1 METSEQKK
9 EDSTQP
15 VGLEII
21 CRNCKEKFAVPEHAV
36 AHKEFPCPACS
47 YINTAKRPGKLS
59 RENILAKIGKIVGDE
74 PEVDEQSAFRAHIKG
89 GIALFT
95 AILLA
100 IIYTL
105 LNN

>member
-1 METSEQKK
+1 MEMSDQK
-9 EDSTQP
+9 ENADQST
-15 VGLEII
+15 GLEIV
-21 CRNCKEKFAVPEHAV
+21 CRNCKAKFVVPEQAI

-47 YINTAKRPGKLS
+47 FFNQAQPPGKLS
-59 RENILAKIGKIVGDE
+59 RANILAKFGKVVGDE
-74 PEVDEQSAFRAHIKG
+74 PEVDEQSAYRARMTG
-89 GIALFT
+89 GIALFA

>member
-1 METSEQKK
+1 MPEQNETSAQSA
-9 EDSTQP
+9 D
-15 VGLEII
+15 LEIV

-36 AHKEFPCPACS
+36 VHKEFPCPTCS
-47 YINTAKRPGKLS
+47 FINRQQPPGKLS
-59 RENILAKIGKIVGDE
+59 RENLLAKIGKIVGDE
-74 PEVDEQSAFRAHIKG
+74 PEIDEQSAFRAHVKG

>member
-1 METSEQKK
+1 MEKTDQNESSAQSA
-9 EDSTQP
+9 D
-15 VGLEII
+15 LEIV
-21 CRNCKEKFAVPEHAV
+21 CRNCKANFVVPEQAI

-47 YINTAKRPGKLS
+47 FINHAEPPGKLS
-59 RENILAKIGKIVGDE
+59 RANILAKIGKIVGDE
-74 PEVDEQSAFRAHIKG
+74 PEVDEHSAFRAHIKG
-89 GIALFT
+89 GIALLM

>member
-1 METSEQKK
+1 MPEQN
-9 EDSTQP
+9 ESSARSDE
-15 VGLEII
+15 LEIV
-21 CRNCKEKFAVPEHAV
+21 CRNCKEKFVVPEHAV
-36 AHKEFPCPACS
+36 VHKEFPCPACS
-47 YINTAKRPGKLS
+47 FINSAKLPGKLS
-59 RENILAKIGKIVGDE
+59 RENLLAKIGKIVGDE